1 MISVLLVEDHAYVAD
16 ALGGL
21 LETFGDIALSAS
33 AQTAEQAL
41 EQLPHLKVDL
51 VLVDLALPGMNGIDL
66 IARVREMYPDLPCVV
81 LSAHREPSY
90 VRRAL
95 EVGARGFITKEDPL
109 AVSEGIQRVM
119 EGEIY
124 LSADLRE

>member
-16 ALGGL
+16 AIGGL
-21 LETFGDIALSAS
+21 LETFGDISLSAS

-41 EQLPHLKVDL
+41 EQLPNLKVDL
-51 VLVDLALPGMNGIDL
+51 MLVDLALPGMNGIDL
-66 IARVREMYPDLPCVV
+66 IARVREMYPELPCVV
-81 LSAHREPSY
+81 LSAHRELSY
-90 VRRAL
+90 VRRAF

-109 AVSEGIQRVM
+109 AVSEGIHRVM
-119 EGEIY
+119 EGEVY

>member
-16 ALGGL
+16 AIGGL
-21 LETFGDIALSAS
+21 LETVGDISLSAS

-41 EQLPHLKVDL
+41 EQLPTLKVDL
-51 VLVDLALPGMNGIDL
+51 MLVDLALPGMNGIDL
-66 IARVREMYPDLPCVV
+66 IARVREIYPELPCVV
-81 LSAHREPSY
+81 LSAHREPGY